1 MSVILDGK
9 MLSGIVKEDIK
20 QKLSEI
26 YKTTDKRCKLAVVM
40 IGDNPASAIYVRN
53 KIKACEQS
61 LIESVS
67 VKLSADITQ
76 SQAETE
82 VLNLVNSDIDGI
94 LIQLPLPKHLDE
106 KKLLSLIPVEKDV
119 DGFSPENVGKLMLGE
134 DCLVACTPNGV
145 IRLLK
150 HYEIDLN
157 GKNAVVVGR
166 SNIVGKP
173 MSLLLLKENC
183 TVTVCHSKT
192 KEISFYTKN
201 ADIVV
206 MAVGIA
212 KFLKAD
218 MIKENAVIVDVG
230 MDRDENGKLC
240 GDVDF
245 DECSKKASYITP
257 VPGGVGPMT
266 IAMLLENVSKAFTK
280 KL

>member
-9 MLSGIVKEDIK
+9 MLSGIIKEDIK

-76 SQAETE
+76 EQAETE
-82 VLNLVNSDIDGI
+82 VKKLVNSDIDGI
-94 LIQLPLPKHLDE
+94 LIQLPLPKRLDE

-134 DCLVACTPNGV
+134 DCLIACTPNGV

-150 HYEIDLN
+150 HYKIDLN

-183 TVTVCHSKT
+183 TVTICHSKT
-192 KEISFYTKN
+192 KDISFYTKN

-240 GDVDF
+240 GDVDYN
-245 DECSKKASYITP
+245 ECSQKASYITP

-266 IAMLLENVSKAFTK
+266 IAMLLENVFKAFTK

>member
-1 MSVILDGK
+1 MSEILDGK
-9 MLSGIVKEDIK
+9 MLSGIIKEDIK
-20 QKLSEI
+20 QKLTEI
-26 YKTTDKRCKLAVVM
+26 YKNTDKRCKLAVVM

-76 SQAETE
+76 QQAETE
-82 VLNLVNSDIDGI
+82 VKKLVNSDIDGI

-119 DGFSPENVGKLMLGE
+119 DGFSSENVGKLMLGE
-134 DCLVACTPNGV
+134 DCLIACTPNGV

-150 HYEIDLN
+150 HYKIDLN

-183 TVTVCHSKT
+183 TVTICHSKT
-192 KEISFYTKN
+192 KDISFYTKN

-245 DECSKKASYITP
+245 DECSQKASYITP

-266 IAMLLENVSKAFTK
+266 IAMLLENVFKAFTK

>member
-9 MLSGIVKEDIK
+9 MLSGIIKEDIK

-76 SQAETE
+76 QQAETE
-82 VLNLVNSDIDGI
+82 VKKLVNSDIDGI
-94 LIQLPLPKHLDE
+94 LIQLPLPKRLDE

-150 HYEIDLN
+150 HYKIDLN

-192 KEISFYTKN
+192 KDISFYTKN

-230 MDRDENGKLC
+230 MDKDENGKLC
-240 GDVDF
+240 GDVDY
-245 DECSKKASYITP
+245 DECSQKASYITP

-266 IAMLLENVSKAFTK
+266 IAMLLENVFKAFTK

>member
-1 MSVILDGK
+1 MSKILDGK
-9 MLSGIVKEDIK
+9 MLSGIIKEDIK

-76 SQAETE
+76 RQAETE
-82 VLNLVNSDIDGI
+82 ILNLVNSDVDGI
-94 LIQLPLPKHLDE
+94 LIQLPLPKSLDE

-192 KEISFYTKN
+192 KDISFYTKN

-212 KFLKAD
+212 KYLKAD

-266 IAMLLENVSKAFTK
+266 IAMLLENVFKAFTK

>member
-1 MSVILDGK
+1 MSEILDGK
-9 MLSGIVKEDIK
+9 MLSGIIKEDIK

-76 SQAETE
+76 QQAETE
-82 VLNLVNSDIDGI
+82 VKKLVNSDIDGI

-119 DGFSPENVGKLMLGE
+119 DGFSSENVGKLMLGE
-134 DCLVACTPNGV
+134 DCLIACTPNGV

-150 HYEIDLN
+150 HYKIDLN

-183 TVTVCHSKT
+183 TVTICHSKT
-192 KEISFYTKN
+192 KDISFYTKN

-240 GDVDF
+240 GDVDY
-245 DECSKKASYITP
+245 DECSQKASYITP

-266 IAMLLENVSKAFTK
+266 IAMLLENVFKAFTK

>member
-9 MLSGIVKEDIK
+9 MLSGIIKEDIK
-20 QKLSEI
+20 QKLFEI

-76 SQAETE
+76 EQAETE
-82 VLNLVNSDIDGI
+82 VKKLVNSDIDGI
-94 LIQLPLPKHLDE
+94 LIQLPLPKRLDE

-134 DCLVACTPNGV
+134 DCLIACTPNGV

-150 HYEIDLN
+150 HYKIDLN

-183 TVTVCHSKT
+183 TVTICHSKT
-192 KEISFYTKN
+192 KDISFYTKN

-240 GDVDF
+240 GDVDY
-245 DECSKKASYITP
+245 DECSQKASYITP

-266 IAMLLENVSKAFTK
+266 IAMLLENVFKAFTK

>member
-1 MSVILDGK
+1 MSEILDGK
-9 MLSGIVKEDIK
+9 MLSGIIKEDIK

-26 YKTTDKRCKLAVVM
+26 YKTTEKRCKLAVVM

-76 SQAETE
+76 QQAETE
-82 VLNLVNSDIDGI
+82 VKKLVNSDIDGI

-119 DGFSPENVGKLMLGE
+119 DGFSSENVGKLMLGE

-150 HYEIDLN
+150 HYKIDLN

-192 KEISFYTKN
+192 KDISFYTKN

-245 DECSKKASYITP
+245 DECSQKASYITP

-266 IAMLLENVSKAFTK
+266 IAMLLENVFKAFTI